1 MRRSLIILS
10 LLVPLAA
17 NAAAPVIEARA
28 TTAATGSDSTS
39 FTVTRATVAAGQ
51 QQLCFVVA
59 DNDSATTLTWPGTFT
74 VIESISE
81 AGDFV
86 HEAAIE
92 SMSGGESAT
101 FTVTLNTSQMA
112 AARCYALS
120 GASGTTTEAS
130 NTEAGAVTSIDPAAI
145 TGLTS
150 GDYTFIST
158 ASSDQYK
165 GGIGTF
171 PTGYSNT
178 GSTFNSPTTGSV
190 TLAWAEKSATG
201 VTGDDPSA
209 FSHINSGDQM
219 GAITVAFHPAP
230 STPTVTLSDATPDID
245 TTVTATLSGAFGAG
259 GNPTLVTFAS
269 GDTVACSAATSTTCQ
284 FPLDF
289 AELAASGDLGSTK
302 VESATTL
309 TVTNGTETS
318 DSTAVNIQIP
328 ASGYAIVDLTCT
340 AGTDCSDDSEAIV
353 PMIAG
358 DDCAIKV
365 NTGSLNHLSTECAP
379 VFNGGAFS
387 YTVARYDESATAWL
401 AQEAVS
407 VTPPTSCRG
416 IVGDIVFDIVQ
427 DILKEMQCV
436 D

>member
-1 MRRSLIILS
+1 MRWLIA
-10 LLVPLAA
+10 LLALIPLTV
-17 NAAAPVIEARA
+17 NAAAPVVEARA
-28 TTAATGSDSTS
+28 TTAATSSNSTS
-39 FTVTRATVAAGQ
+39 LTVTRATVAAGQ
-51 QQLCFVVA
+51 LQYCVA
-59 DNDSATTLTWPGTFT
+59 NVDNDTATTLTWPGTFT

-81 AGDFV
+81 AGDFIM
-86 HEAAIE
+86 EAAVE

-101 FTVTLNTSQMA
+101 FSLAFSTSQTSA
-112 AARCYALS
+112 AQCYAIS
-120 GASGTTTEAS
+120 GGSGTTTEAS
-130 NTEAGAVTSIDPAAI
+130 NTEAGLATSIDPAAI
-145 TGLTS
+145 TGLSS
-150 GDYTFIST
+150 GDYLFIS
-158 ASSDQYK
+158 AAGWDQFK
-165 GGIGTF
+165 DMTTW
-171 PTGYSNT
+171 PTGYSQTGFTWVSATTNT
-178 GSTFNSPTTGSV
+178 V
-190 TLAWAEKSATG
+190 TLAWGEKSATG
-201 VTGDDPSA
+201 VTGDDPSIFA
-209 FSHINSGDQM
+209 HSLSGDQA

-379 VFNGGAFS
+379 IFNGGAFS